1 MTDLDAVAEELS
13 AFADD
18 DEDVVIENNGNFL
31 IVRGGQDVSGRLIDD
46 GRGGIQVAVDGTE
59 ISYRSFITH
68 RLARLDVLA
77 ERIIAKRAAPSV
89 FIDGEGLLNTPVGKT
104 TNLLASKALQ
114 LVCSEGSPFSTRVAF
129 VTADAGHGKTVLLRE
144 VQHRTARRYL
154 DGGSSFLFW
163 HVDLQGRQLV
173 RLSEALM
180 GDLGDLRVSGLWMP
194 AVLRLMR
201 MRALVLA
208 IDGFDE
214 LAAEQGSTDALGA
227 LATMVRQLDGKG
239 VVIAAS
245 RRTFFDTEDYLAR
258 AQLIHRSVTSACQFD
273 QLTLKP
279 WGKPEAVN
287 LFKKV
292 AASARKTVDASA
304 LYREILTELGDDD
317 GHPMLTRPF
326 LLNQLARAIVE
337 FEHDLPSFIR
347 EMDDPHKGVAAMV
360 QAFVERE
367 VKDKWVHR
375 ETGERYLSVDQHM
388 ELLARVAEEMYETQ
402 KDRLKLDVIEMIAT
416 ILLEQWGIEPERR
429 VQVASMVRMH
439 VLLTRPADGESNVRS
454 FDHSE
459 FRDYFVAC
467 ALRKH
472 LEAVVDD
479 GTMEPLASML
489 RIAQLTDSTAKYV
502 CGMLDLQGKRSLVLA
517 KRLAKLCRDESRV
530 SFVAINIGTLLPFV
544 LHARIDVEERVEI
557 DAPAVFSSLVFER
570 TRLVNLWL
578 KGCTFLNT
586 SLVGINWIDVC
597 LTRCTL
603 GELTVD
609 VKANISNVSLEECEI
624 GGLRILQD
632 DGEVVREYA
641 PSRIDSALVEAGFT
655 LKDGRPS
662 RSLLEQVP
670 DSPNAKLVRKLL
682 RLFQRTTIIN
692 ESGLQ
697 QRFRQDFNAIVN
709 DILPQLETHSIV
721 ETRVWHGGGRKAAW
735 TLVVPLDE
743 LLAAEESGV
752 GGGLSEFWQAVK
764 SV

>member
-1 MTDLDAVAEELS
+1 MTDLDAVVEELS

-18 DEDVVIENNGNFL
+18 DEEVLIENNGDFL
-31 IVRGGQDVSGRLIDD
+31 IVRGGQDISGQLIDD
-46 GRGGIQVAVDGTE
+46 GHGGIQVTVDGTE
-59 ISYRSFITH
+59 IGYRSFITH

-89 FIDGEGLLNTPVGKT
+89 FIDGDGLLSTPVGET
-104 TNLLASKALQ
+104 ASLLASEALQ
-114 LVCSEGSPFSTRVAF
+114 QVCSEGSPFSTRVAF

-154 DGGSSFLFW
+154 EGDSSFLFW

-194 AVLRLMR
+194 AILRLMR

-258 AQLIHRSVTSACQFD
+258 AQLIRRSATACQFD
-273 QLTLKP
+273 QLALEP
-279 WGKPEAVN
+279 WGKSEAVD
-287 LFKKV
+287 LFEQV
-292 AASARKTVDASA
+292 AAGARKTVDASA
-304 LYREILTELGDDD
+304 LYRETLTELGGDD

-347 EMDDPHKGVAAMV
+347 GMDDPHKGVAALV
-360 QAFVERE
+360 QAFIERE
-367 VKDKWVHR
+367 VRDKWIHR
-375 ETGERYLSVDQHM
+375 ETGERYLSAAQHM

-402 KDRLKLDVIEMIAT
+402 KDRLKLDVIETITT
-416 ILLEQWGIEPERR
+416 ILLEQWGVEPERR
-429 VQVASMVRMH
+429 VQVAAMVRMH
-439 VLLTRPADGESNVRS
+439 VLLIRPADGESNVRS

-502 CGMLDLQGKRSLVLA
+502 CGMLDLRGERSRVLA
-517 KRLAKLCRDESRV
+517 QCLAKLCRDESRV
-530 SFVAINIGTLLPFV
+530 NFVAINIGTLLPFV
-544 LHARIDVEERVEI
+544 LHARVDVEERVEI

-570 TRLVNLWL
+570 THLVNLRL

-586 SLVGINWIDVC
+586 SLVGIHWEDVC

-609 VKANISNVSLEECEI
+609 VNAIISNVSLEECEI
-624 GGLRILQD
+624 GGLRILQN
-632 DGEVVREYA
+632 DGDVAREYA
-641 PSRIDSALVEAGFT
+641 PSRIYSALVEAGFT
-655 LKDGRPS
+655 TKDGRPAQS
-662 RSLLEQVP
+662 ILEQAT
-670 DSPNAKLVRKLL
+670 DSLNTKLVRKLL
-682 RLFQRTTIIN
+682 RLFQRTTIVN

-721 ETRVWHGGGRKAAW
+721 EKRVWHGGGRGAAW
-735 TLVVPLDE
+735 ALVVPLDE
-743 LLAAEESGV
+743 LLAAEESSV
-752 GGGLSEFWQAVK
+752 GGSLSGFWQAVK